1 VIVLEDVEFYY
12 GAHYIIKGVSFKV
25 ETGTTKVILG
35 ASGSG
40 KSTLLR
46 LMMGFIMPASGR
58 VMIDGRDTK
67 QMSLRELRKMR
78 KEFGFVFQEGALFDS
93 MTVGENVG
101 YALFEERRHTP
112 AEIESRVREL
122 LNYLG
127 LGEHLIDRMPSELS
141 GGMQRRVAV
150 GRALAAHNPKFLL
163 YDEPTTGL
171 DPLVVETIT
180 DLIIKL
186 RDDTGVTS
194 VVVTH
199 EIIDA
204 LKVADSFLVLSDGQ
218 VMFEGTNAE
227 LKTTTQ
233 TYVVEYLEPFRKAL
247 KEHAIM

>member
-1 VIVLEDVEFYY
+1 MIVLEEVDFYY
-12 GAHYIIKGVSFKV
+12 GPHHIIKGVSFEV
-25 ETGTTKVILG
+25 ESGTTKVILG

-46 LMMGFIMPASGR
+46 LMMGFIMPESGR
-58 VMIDGRDTK
+58 VMIDGRDTQ
-67 QMSLRELRKMR
+67 QMSLRDLRGMR

-101 YALFEERRHTP
+101 YALFEERRYQP

-180 DLIIKL
+180 DLINKL

-204 LKVADSFLVLSDGQ
+204 LKVANSFLVLSEGQ
-218 VMFEGTNAE
+218 VMFEGTNEE

-233 TYVVEYLEPFRKAL
+233 TYVVGYLEPFRKAL